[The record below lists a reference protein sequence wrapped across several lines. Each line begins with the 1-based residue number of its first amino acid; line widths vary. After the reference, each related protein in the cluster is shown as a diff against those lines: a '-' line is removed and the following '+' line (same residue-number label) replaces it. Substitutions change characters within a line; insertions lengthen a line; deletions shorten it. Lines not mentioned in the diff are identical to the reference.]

1 MTASSPNVS
10 DGLLQNIQEG
20 VRGDVPGQEVP
31 FSLISKER
39 VTYIHIHTYTSR
51 VVNDFIH
58 SSRDTYRKNKYCWC
72 LIPSYWERGP
82 EDITWRDY
90 MVRGERSSY
99 LIIPITS
106 LLLPQIQG
114 SQLLERNQSVT
125 LPSPIYQLTCFRNKN
140 LQTLREITP

>member
-1 MTASSPNVS
+1 
-10 DGLLQNIQEG
+10 
-20 VRGDVPGQEVP
+20 
-31 FSLISKER
+31 
-39 VTYIHIHTYTSR
+39 
-51 VVNDFIH
+51 
-58 SSRDTYRKNKYCWC
+58 
-72 LIPSYWERGP
+72 
-82 EDITWRDY
+82 

-99 LIIPITS
+99 LIILITS